1 VFSARGTLSIR
12 RLCMPTDTNQYA
24 DIFAASLL
32 GQMQIAGG
40 ICVSKTRP
48 VAAPLSQSMP

>member
-12 RLCMPTDTNQYA
+12 RLCMPAATNQYA